1 MYSIQKQKGMTAVGW
16 VFVFLMIA
24 LVTLLVLKLLPIY
37 LDGFSVSSSLESL
50 KKEHNISKKSPQ
62 DIQRMILK
70 RLDINMVDDVT
81 KDDIYITRDKGSMTI
96 EVDYEVREKLAGNL
110 DVVVSFDYSVEV
122 PVN

>member
-50 KKEHNISKKSPQ
+50 KKEHNISKQGPVE
-62 DIQRMILK
+62 IQRMLLK

-81 KDDIYITRDKGSMTI
+81 KDDIYITRDKSSMTI
-96 EVDYEVREKLAGNL
+96 EVAYEVREKLAGNL
-110 DVVVSFDYSVEV
+110 DVIVSFDYSVEV